1 MKAGNASIMA
11 VAAVVVALC
20 LLFSWVYLDDPASDD
35 DAGRETFDGMW
46 YPVYESSVGDD
57 IVITEPEML
66 VATDDGSVVTL
77 TDGESTREYVKISDR
92 EAVGSSY
99 ASQLY
104 LEDGMLY
111 MIYISADSDFPGM
124 LYVAMT
130 QDPDAD
136 VDFAEPDL
144 IGLLWDVELL
154 STNGY
159 EVRDA
164 RAGSIEITDHT
175 DRIASGTVSV
185 ENTDSRQFHA
195 FVKEG
200 ADRTV
205 LIGFMEDSANCRLF
219 SCVIEGGEVMFSI
232 IRDDSLTGIASLA
245 SSSGFPEAPSGHMS
259 VETTDGALDVA
270 VTGDRGLF
278 MMDLGVV
285 GAPGVLTWSLEG
297 EYVLSGFGSL
307 ALWNGDGYELVVNNM
322 VR

>member
-1 MKAGNASIMA
+1 MRSGNVSIIAA
-11 VAAVVVALC
+11 VAVIVAIC
-20 LLFSWVYLDDPASDD
+20 LLFSWVYLDDSASDD
-35 DAGRETFDGMW
+35 DSGRETFDGTW

-57 IVITEPEML
+57 VVISEPERL

-77 TDGESTREYVKISDR
+77 TDGESTLEYVKISDR

-99 ASQLY
+99 GSQLY
-104 LEDGMLY
+104 LEDGVLY
-111 MIYISADSDFPGM
+111 MVHISADPDFPGM

-130 QDPDAD
+130 QDSDAD

-144 IGLLWDVELL
+144 IGLSWDLELCT
-154 STNGY
+154 TNGY
-159 EVRDA
+159 EIRDA

-175 DRIASGTVSV
+175 DRIASGTASV
-185 ENTDSRQFHA
+185 EDSDSRQFYA

-205 LIGFMEDSANCRLF
+205 LVGYMEDSADCRLF

-232 IRDDSLTGIASLA
+232 IGDDSLIGIASLA
-245 SSSGFPEAPSGHMS
+245 SSSGFPETFSGHMA
-259 VETTDGALDVA
+259 VETSPGTLDVA

-278 MMDLGVV
+278 MMDLGTV
-285 GAPGVLTWSLEG
+285 GAPGALTWSLEG
-297 EYVLSGFGSL
+297 EYVLFGFGSL
-307 ALWNGDGYELVVNNM
+307 AHWGGDGYALIVNNM

>member
-1 MKAGNASIMA
+1 MRSGNVSIMA
-11 VAAVVVALC
+11 AAAVVVAVC
-20 LLFSWVYLDDPASDD
+20 LLFSWVYLGDPASDD
-35 DAGRETFDGMW
+35 DAGRESFEGTW
-46 YPVYESSVGDD
+46 YPVYESSVGDG
-57 IVITEPEML
+57 IVISEPEML
-66 VATDDGSVVTL
+66 VAADDGSVVTL
-77 TDGESTREYVKISDR
+77 TDGESTVEYVKISDR

-99 ASQLY
+99 ESQLY
-104 LEDGMLY
+104 LEDGVLY
-111 MIYISADSDFPGM
+111 MVHISADPDFPGM
-124 LYVAMT
+124 LYIAMT

-144 IGLLWDVELL
+144 IGLSWDVELL

-205 LIGFMEDSANCRLF
+205 LIGFMEGSANCRLF
-219 SCVIEGGEVMFSI
+219 SCVVEGGEVMFSI
-232 IRDDSLTGIASLA
+232 IRDDTLTGIASLA
-245 SSSGFPEAPSGHMS
+245 SSSGFPETPSGHMS
-259 VETTDGALDVA
+259 VETTDGVLDVA
-270 VTGDRGLF
+270 VAGDRGLF

-307 ALWNGDGYELVVNNM
+307 ALWNGDGYELIVNNM